1 VRDLKRR
8 LDVAAKEAGPK
19 LPEEMQ
25 ELRTRTTALVRQLE
39 KVDREMAE
47 AVLTHLQA
55 QLYRDFQDKFHGLQR
70 NLNPKPVTARD
81 VPEELQR
88 KFVGASGRFLI
99 QIHPRVDIWERKGAE
114 QFVRELRSVDP
125 DVTGSPV
132 ITYEAIRLMERA
144 YLEGTFYAF
153 ALVAGLTFWMIR
165 RWRMT
170 LMALL
175 PLVLGLVWTIGLM
188 HIFDLKFT
196 LANVWGLPLLIGA
209 SAEFGLQ
216 IVLRFLE
223 GRQHGGPLIVRSTVM
238 GVALSG
244 ITTIVGFGSLMI
256 ADHQG
261 IFGLGLLL
269 TLGSAC
275 GLVASL
281 LVLPVILKMLP
292 IQAGVPTPAPS
303 RATPA

>member
-1 VRDLKRR
+1 
-8 LDVAAKEAGPK
+8 
-19 LPEEMQ
+19 
-25 ELRTRTTALVRQLE
+25 
-39 KVDREMAE
+39 
-47 AVLTHLQA
+47 
-55 QLYRDFQDKFHGLQR
+55 
-70 NLNPKPVTARD
+70 
-81 VPEELQR
+81 
-88 KFVGASGRFLI
+88 
-99 QIHPRVDIWERKGAE
+99 
-114 QFVRELRSVDP
+114 
-125 DVTGSPV
+125 
-132 ITYEAIRLMERA
+132 
-144 YLEGTFYAF
+144 
-153 ALVAGLTFWMIR
+153 MIR

-188 HIFDLKFT
+188 HVFDLQFT

-223 GRQHGGPLIVRSTVM
+223 GRQHGGPLIARSTVM

-256 ADHQG
+256 AGHQG

-292 IQAGVPTPAPS
+292 LQAGIPTPAPS
-303 RATPA
+303 PASPA